1 MHTTTATFH
10 QTAQAVQA
18 DVVDTTDRIPLTA
31 DALQHLLQ
39 APRTRVSDRVAM
51 RLGLWLILWG
61 SRAPRRNR
69 ETAADQ
75 ALRANRIR
83 ATVLAE
89 HERVQAHLALYG
101 PRRF

>member
-1 MHTTTATFH
+1 
-10 QTAQAVQA
+10 
-18 DVVDTTDRIPLTA
+18 
-31 DALQHLLQ
+31 
-39 APRTRVSDRVAM
+39 M